1 MMLHTKREVE
11 EAKCNPEALYHISNL
26 GESYSLPSL
35 VNDDRLEVYV
45 ESQQDNA
52 LLPIVTNPPVE
63 DGGLSA
69 MPRDSSKISTVMAL
83 KLTQLIQHFIQATL

>member
-11 EAKCNPEALYHISNL
+11 EAKCNLEALYDISDL

-35 VNDDRLEVYV
+35 VNDDPLKVVVGRVESYV
-45 ESQQDNA
+45 DSQQDNA
-52 LLPIVTNPPVE
+52 HPPIVDNPSVE

-69 MPRDSSKISTVMAL
+69 MP
-83 KLTQLIQHFIQATL
+83 